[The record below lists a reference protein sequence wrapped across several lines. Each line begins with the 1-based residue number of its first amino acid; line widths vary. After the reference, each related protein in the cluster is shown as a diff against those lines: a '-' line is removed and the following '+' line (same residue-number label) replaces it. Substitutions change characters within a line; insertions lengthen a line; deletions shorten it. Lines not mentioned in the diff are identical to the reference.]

1 MLFLATLMGG
11 ILGVICYGYLK
22 NFAFN
27 LSTAIYQNY
36 YEIFSQQIP
45 QFTAKDIHQHS
56 QLKPLKHNAL
66 KSHMITFAGLFYIL
80 QYTTKTFAIT
90 GLLGI
95 CFSVLYIIARI
106 DWQYQ
111 LIMPLHCQ
119 SLLICS
125 LIGSYFQ
132 FLPNQFE
139 ATILSA
145 VIGRG
150 DYWLVSAL
158 ASFFDWTLLPMMVTL
173 SCFIALTYVW
183 LFKDKS
189 DNANNKQLMIPFG
202 PFLIIGATVSFFIN
216 MLT

>member
-1 MLFLATLMGG
+1 
-11 ILGVICYGYLK
+11 
-22 NFAFN
+22 
-27 LSTAIYQNY
+27 
-36 YEIFSQQIP
+36 
-45 QFTAKDIHQHS
+45 
-56 QLKPLKHNAL
+56 
-66 KSHMITFAGLFYIL
+66 MITFAGLFYIL

-95 CFSVLYIIARI
+95 CFSILYIIARI

-139 ATILSA
+139 ATTLSA
-145 VIGRG
+145 AIGFIAFYIIYLSSYYSYKKEVIGRG

-189 DNANNKQLMIPFG
+189 DNAISKQLMIPFG